1 MTTNNSSYV
10 LDVFLIQDN
19 AMVELQQHNRYLGM
33 IGIKL
38 SKIFFI
44 DLANNKV
51 ACNSNW
57 GIVCVSIGAV
67 LDCEKT
73 LDVM

>member
-1 MTTNNSSYV
+1 
-10 LDVFLIQDN
+10 
-19 AMVELQQHNRYLGM
+19 MVELQQHNRYLGM

-51 ACNSNW
+51 ACNSNR